1 MRESEDLML
10 DIPVESGY
18 IWSQLMHETLILS
31 ICLPYLNMFQWEPW
45 RENLLVGVS
54 RHLRGVL
61 KKDHILGEYLLSQ
74 LFQKMS
80 GIDALSFSKLRKLL
94 SRGPRSF
101 FLLIKPFGNEYIY
114 YRRSRKDESR
124 YLVARKGNCILAP
137 HQCKKYSFM
146 ILC

>member
-18 IWSQLMHETLILS
+18 IWYQLMHETLILS

-74 LFQKMS
+74 LFQKTS

-101 FLLIKPFGNEYIY
+101 FP
-114 YRRSRKDESR
+114 SD
-124 YLVARKGNCILAP
+124 
-137 HQCKKYSFM
+137 
-146 ILC
+146 